1 MTLWKWKWDFF
12 KADIC
17 QSKKGTMM
25 EAVLDG
31 ISNWCIGAKSLSFET
46 RRGKAGWSLKKSL
59 EQQPVVKTRVRN
71 KVIRVFL
78 EHHWRLRGKE
88 PPCNAG
94 DTDLNTGLER
104 SPGGG
109 NGNPLQHSCLEKPHG
124 QRSLVG
130 YSPKCHEESVTTEWL
145 NTHTHTHTHT
155 GVSSQWSWQQLWAL
169 QLRTEP
175 VVLFSRADI
184 LYIINDQ
191 VWTYEMRSMK

>member
-1 MTLWKWKWDFF
+1 MTGRKYNKGLTVAIISEETLNNIFLFTYLHFQKYIYFQCFGNKHTLSWGFSDGSR
-12 KADIC
+12 
-17 QSKKGTMM
+17 SKEST
-25 EAVLDG
+25 
-31 ISNWCIGAKSLSFET
+31 
-46 RRGKAGWSLKKSL
+46 
-59 EQQPVVKTRVRN
+59 
-71 KVIRVFL
+71 
-78 EHHWRLRGKE
+78 
-88 PPCNAG
+88 CNAG
-94 DTDLNTGLER
+94 ISGAAGLISGSER